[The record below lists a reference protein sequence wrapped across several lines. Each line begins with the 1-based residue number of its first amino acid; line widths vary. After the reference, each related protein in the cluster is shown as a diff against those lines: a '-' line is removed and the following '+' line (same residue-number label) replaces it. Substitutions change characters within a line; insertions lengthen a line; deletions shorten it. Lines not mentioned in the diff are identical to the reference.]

1 MTAEDWKIDPDRLT
15 FGDLKF
21 FDRAARGETK
31 VTEWSGFL
39 ARLTGR
45 SEADIDALPLRQF
58 HALMAQLKD
67 VVGALGSEASG
78 ES

>member
-45 SEADIDALPLRQF
+45 S
-58 HALMAQLKD
+58 
-67 VVGALGSEASG
+67 
-78 ES
+78 